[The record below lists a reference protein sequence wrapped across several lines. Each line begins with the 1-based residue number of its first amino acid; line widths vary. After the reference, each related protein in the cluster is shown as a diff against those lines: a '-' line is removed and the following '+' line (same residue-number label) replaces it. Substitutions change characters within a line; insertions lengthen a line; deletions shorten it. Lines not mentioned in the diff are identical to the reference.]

1 MHFAHFLPCNII
13 SKLFSPGAVKVFV
26 WYLYCICGVFVLY
39 LCLIF
44 FLPMLLPLTKHC
56 SLLTYW
62 SCKSAL
68 NALQCQVKLE
78 LVLIMSTLAFPWF
91 LQLHSCTMYS
101 GTLHV
106 AYLWRYNFSSC
117 IAGCGGYQLWET
129 PALWLIDWLRCGS
142 IAGLATKGFGL
153 DRTLQHAQK
162 FECDGCTSLQLRVV
176 TKLGAS
182 SPAIHGGAL
191 ILTLKPLHLCF
202 YLYFCLYL

>member
-13 SKLFSPGAVKVFV
+13 SKLFSPGSVKVFL

-106 AYLWRYNFSSC
+106 AYLWRYNLSRYSWLWW
-117 IAGCGGYQLWET
+117 IPAG
-129 PALWLIDWLRCGS
+129 
-142 IAGLATKGFGL
+142 
-153 DRTLQHAQK
+153 
-162 FECDGCTSLQLRVV
+162 VV
-176 TKLGAS
+176 F
-182 SPAIHGGAL
+182 I
-191 ILTLKPLHLCF
+191 
-202 YLYFCLYL
+202 LYLCYICIVFVVHLYCICGVFLSVEV